1 VFDYYNKYLTD
12 KPLEWNL
19 IFAAVL
25 VLSGCLG
32 LFLYKKKPSIYFL
45 WAGIDI
51 SFQALQFFIFGFI
64 LATTPFIFR
73 VVDNLSVFP
82 ILLDFSDFYS
92 VLSYIFQSIAPNKQ
106 YGPLPRRA

>member
-1 VFDYYNKYLTD
+1 MFDYYNKYLTD

-64 LATTPFIFR
+64 LLIAAAFIYISNTLFG
-73 VVDNLSVFP
+73 VLTAVLG
-82 ILLDFSDFYS
+82 ILL
-92 VLSYIFQSIAPNKQ
+92 IAAGIYTYKI
-106 YGPLPRRA
+106 GKKISKGIT